1 MVSSIVKVLTCKCN
15 PDHIYNSSSAFS
27 SHKKSNRHKAWE
39 CGQQSEK
46 VEAKRRDD
54 DIFRLELKLKDR
66 EEQIEKLI
74 IEKTKLIEQLRPS
87 EDIDTL
93 NLCEL
98 LKKENIRLK
107 TENNAFKILL
117 KKDV

>member
-15 PDHIYNSSSAFS
+15 PEHIYNSSSAFS
-27 SHKKSNRHKAWE
+27 AHKKSKRHKAWE

-66 EEQIEKLI
+66 EEQIEK
-74 IEKTKLIEQLRPS
+74 TKLNEQLSPS
-87 EDIDTL
+87 EDVDTL

-107 TENNAFKILL
+107 TENNAFRILL